1 MKIST
6 PAIVAVTFLA
16 GLSIG
21 ALGFAAGGGWTLDG
35 ALMATRLTARFSFP
49 IFLLAWTASAWAS
62 LFPGGWRTALLR
74 RRRAVGLSFAA
85 AHGVHLGFIVIALN
99 VFGHPAPM
107 VSLYGGGF
115 VYLLIAAMAL
125 TSNDAAVRWLGPD
138 RWKALHTFGGVAIL
152 AVFIKSYGG
161 RLMTQPVLAIPALAL
176 IVLAIGLKLSAWRRR
191 RTRAAR
197 VA

>member
-6 PAIVAVTFLA
+6 AAIVAATFLT

-62 LFPGGWRTALLR
+62 LFPGGWRTVLLR
-74 RRRAVGLSFAA
+74 RRRAVGLAFAA
-85 AHGVHLGFIVIALN
+85 AHGVHLGFIVIALK

-115 VYLLIAAMAL
+115 VYLLIASMAL
-125 TSNDAAVRWLGPD
+125 SSNDAAVRWLGLD
-138 RWKALHTFGGVAIL
+138 RWKALHSFGGVAIL

-176 IVLAIGLKLSAWRRR
+176 IVAAIGLKLSAWRRR
-191 RTRAAR
+191 ARAAR
-197 VA
+197 LA